1 MSRKVEVIAPQEN
14 WLTCFEQEKSR
25 LEMIF
30 TQQIVSIE
38 HIGSTAIKNS
48 SAKPV
53 IDLLMVVKAIQK
65 IDSYNLALEKIGYEC
80 LGENGIP
87 ERRFFAKGGENRTH
101 HLHVFQE
108 GNSEIKRHL
117 VFRDFMNHHPE
128 QVEAYSQLKIN
139 LANKFPYDIE
149 SYVAGKDTFIKEIDQ
164 KARTWH
170 SRIASIEK
178 SRSIT

>member
-1 MSRKVEVIAPQEN
+1 MTRKIEVIPPQKN
-14 WLTCFEQEKSR
+14 WSKAFEQEKNR
-25 LEMIF
+25 LERICA
-30 TQQIVSIE
+30 QQIISIE

-87 ERRFFAKGGENRTH
+87 ERRFFTKGGDNRSH

-117 VFRDFMNHHPE
+117 IFRDFMNHHPE

-149 SYVAGKDTFIKEIDQ
+149 SYVAGKAAFIKEIDQ
-164 KARTWH
+164 KARIWH
-170 SRIASIEK
+170 SRIALAEE
-178 SRSIT
+178 